1 LEQTQAHLLSA
12 EYLLRQKFPHFKQHG
27 CPQTVQHI
35 QLLAANAAAAAA
47 AAAAPVQAM
56 ISPKQHTSSAQ
67 VLARHSNDL

>member
-1 LEQTQAHLLSA
+1 LSA
-12 EYLLRQKFPHFKQHG
+12 EYLLRQKIPHFKQHG

-35 QLLAANAAAAAA
+35 QHLAANAAAAA